1 MWKLNPV
8 EAGGKIY
15 YLLPGETYVVGRKN
29 CEVLLQ
35 NDQSISRIHAHLT
48 VSSPNGS
55 QNEPATLT
63 LKDSSKYG
71 TFVNGE
77 RLANEAPKVLRS
89 GDRVTFG
96 VFLSKFHVVYEPLVV
111 CSSCVDNEGKAAL
124 LRGVQQLGG
133 QLVNS
138 WTQHCT
144 HLVMPSVKVTIKT
157 ICALI
162 CCRPIVKPEFFSELR
177 RALQQKQPPP
187 KPESFYPEIDEP
199 SLNKEDVDLNA
210 RPARKSL
217 FRGKTFIFLSAKQ
230 QKRLSSAVAFGGG
243 QSQLLEEGSLPVSV
257 LESTG
262 SCVVDVATSNSQA
275 LLPAATKKWSDS
287 VAQVLKRKGLRFIA
301 ESEIGL
307 AAIYVTTDKYCNP
320 LSQIDSERVTMNP
333 TIPSAT
339 MSQSTAVDET
349 VLPAASQNVTAY
361 APDTEPSQG
370 INSSRMNTSTSGVR
384 AVAETPEKEQ
394 RRAGSSSRAA
404 AAKDPAVTCTVA
416 ESMMSSYSAIG
427 AASLETKRER
437 ATLAPRSNNDN
448 FPAPKPALNNGN
460 KNKSPQKQSNSL
472 TNYFQPVSK
481 KRTREGS
488 DPADQLEAKHSRRE
502 GEGPEES
509 TSAPQHNNP
518 WKRTPQATSAS
529 EPFLAAPAL
538 KGDGP
543 GPSLSLSAG
552 PSREAERDSEAG
564 WTPSSKKRKGM
575 EAPDPVED
583 LEMDD
588 LESIMS
594 LPMEE
599 PGEPATSSKKQRLE
613 PVAKVK
619 QEEVSFTEASK
630 PEQGLISLKQNKSE
644 HKTLSVKGETKDSR
658 GEDGEDLPRNL
669 LMVEFK
675 SLVVSS
681 APRPRTSALQALDA
695 NRKNFKKFRKVP
707 VPGTNGL
714 PNIIGGSDLVAHNRA
729 KNSELEEWLREAAE
743 EEQQNSKEEMLGDDL
758 FRYNPKPSRRR

>member
-8 EAGGKIY
+8 EAGGETY

-35 NDQSISRIHAHLT
+35 NDQSISRVHAHLT

-55 QNEPATLT
+55 QNEPTTLT

-96 VFLSKFHVVYEPLVV
+96 VFHSKFRVVYEPLVV
-111 CSSCVDNEGKAAL
+111 CSSCVDNEGKAGL
-124 LRGVQQLGG
+124 SRDIQQLGG

-138 WTQHCT
+138 WIRDCT

-177 RALQQKQPPP
+177 RALQQKRPPP

-199 SLNKEDVDLNA
+199 SLNKEDVDLKA

-275 LLPAATKKWSDS
+275 LLPVATKKWSDS
-287 VAQVLKRKGLRFIA
+287 VARILQRKGLRFIA

-320 LSQIDSERVTMNP
+320 LSQGDSERVTMNP

-370 INSSRMNTSTSGVR
+370 ISSRMNTSTSGVR

-394 RRAGSSSRAA
+394 RWAGSSSRATM
-404 AAKDPAVTCTVA
+404 AKDPAITCTVA
-416 ESMMSSYSAIG
+416 ESMMSSYSATG
-427 AASLETKRER
+427 AASLENKREK

-448 FPAPKPALNNGN
+448 SAALKPALNNGN
-460 KNKSPQKQSNSL
+460 KNKSPQKQSISL
-472 TNYFQPVSK
+472 TNYFQPVCK

-502 GEGPEES
+502 GEGLEES
-509 TSAPQHNNP
+509 TSAPQHSNP
-518 WKRTPQATSAS
+518 WRQSPQATSAS
-529 EPFLAAPAL
+529 KPLLAAPAP

-543 GPSLSLSAG
+543 GPSLSLGAG
-552 PSREAERDSEAG
+552 PSREVERDEAG
-564 WTPSSKKRKGM
+564 WRPSSKKRKEM
-575 EAPDPVED
+575 EPSNLVED

-599 PGEPATSSKKQRLE
+599 PEEPAASSKKQRLE

-630 PEQGLISLKQNKSE
+630 PEQGLSSLKQSKAE
-644 HKTLSVKGETKDSR
+644 HKTVSVKEETKDSR
-658 GEDGEDLPRNL
+658 GEGGED
-669 LMVEFK
+669 V
-675 SLVVSS
+675 
-681 APRPRTSALQALDA
+681 PRTCCW
-695 NRKNFKKFRKVP
+695 KNFKKFRKVP
-707 VPGTNGL
+707 VPGMNGL

-729 KNSELEEWLREAAE
+729 KNSELEEWLQEAAE
-743 EEQQNSKEEMLGDDL
+743 EDQQNSKEEMLGDDL
-758 FRYNPKPSRRR
+758 FRYNPKPSKRR